1 MIKLN
6 YSGLQTGDIL
16 KSGVFFYLVVN
27 DNNQFKKENLIP
39 CKKIFPDISQIQRVP
54 GGKFG
59 FQIFVT
65 TEKIKKV
72 FGETIFLP
80 SEMFAWESDLD

>member
-39 CKKIFPDISQIQRVP
+39 CKKIFPDILEISDFCHIT
-54 GGKFG
+54 G
-59 FQIFVT
+59 
-65 TEKIKKV
+65 V
-72 FGETIFLP
+72 FCYNCFLKN
-80 SEMFAWESDLD
+80 DLIILKLNKEFWSCL